1 MPEPRASRPYMPG
14 YGTLPAD
21 QGSGLLPWSWALSRL
36 RGSHEYWIG
45 TVWPDGRPHLMPV
58 WAVWHD
64 EALWFSSSLGSRK
77 IRNIEHG
84 SAVSIAT
91 DDPLNPVITEGRARI
106 MTDTMSTKAF
116 LDALNAKYH
125 TSYDLDLVDPVRNAT
140 VRVRLRWVFGLDER
154 DFAGSPTRWEFGS

>member
-1 MPEPRASRPYMPG
+1 MPEPRATRPHMPG

-21 QGSGLLPWSWALSRL
+21 QGSGLLPWSWALARL
-36 RGSHEYWIG
+36 RDSHDYWVG

-58 WAVWHD
+58 WGVWHD

-77 IRNIEHG
+77 IRNIAHS

-91 DDPLNPVITEGRARI
+91 DDPLNPVVAEGRARI

-116 LDALNAKYH
+116 LEALNAKYR
-125 TSYDLDLVDPVRNAT
+125 TGYDLDLVDPATNAT
-140 VRVRLRWVFGLDER
+140 VRVRPRWVFGLDER
-154 DFAGSPTRWEFGS
+154 DFAGSPTRWEFTS